1 VVDNLCHRPPC
12 IEKQWHQAHSRL
24 GYLKGHTAAGSS
36 LDKIFFQADSLTMF
50 RKCLALLLVLTW
62 VILFGTVVLENL
74 DGFGSQLHRSAHAPT
89 WSAKPAAVLTDDIVE
104 SAGHIR
110 LSQCKWVKA
119 TTTELPAIGLTS
131 LPRYFKLH
139 KVHHVFLI

>member
-1 VVDNLCHRPPC
+1 MP
-12 IEKQWHQAHSRL
+12 
-24 GYLKGHTAAGSS
+24 GSS
-36 LDKIFFQADSLTMF
+36 LDKIFFQADSLIMF

-89 WSAKPAAVLTDDIVE
+89 WSAKPAAVLTDDSFESSCHTQLSECEWVE
-104 SAGHIR
+104 AAAEQ
-110 LSQCKWVKA
+110 LAV
-119 TTTELPAIGLTS
+119 TGLTS
-131 LPRYFKLH
+131 LQRHFKLH